1 MENGQKILIIDDE
14 EVVLDSCTEILQGSD
29 YEITT
34 ATDGGR
40 GLKLVQEFR
49 PDLVF
54 VDLKMPGI
62 SGFEVLEK
70 IREHDSTVVTIVITG
85 YATVSSAVEAM
96 KKGAYDFLPKPFTP
110 DEFRLITRRGLEKR
124 TLVLETMALRRER
137 ELLRENFAAIV
148 SHELKGPLSA
158 VQQNMFVLEQELA
171 GTASEDQKRR
181 LDRMKTRIKDLLQ
194 LVDRWLR
201 GMSVDIEAMKENY
214 QPLAVSSAI
223 EKAVESVLP
232 QAVRKDIEIVTSVE
246 ESAGQVMGDEGALTE
261 ALVNVLGNAV
271 KYSPTESKV
280 SIAWE
285 RKDNQVVI
293 SVSDTGV
300 GISEED
306 LPFIFNGLYRAKSA
320 EGAESGL
327 GVGLAISR
335 RIIEAHDGS
344 ISVQSKLGEGSTF
357 VITLPAIEG

>member
-1 MENGQKILIIDDE
+1 
-14 EVVLDSCTEILQGSD
+14 
-29 YEITT
+29 
-34 ATDGGR
+34 
-40 GLKLVQEFR
+40 
-49 PDLVF
+49 
-54 VDLKMPGI
+54 
-62 SGFEVLEK
+62 
-70 IREHDSTVVTIVITG
+70 
-85 YATVSSAVEAM
+85 
-96 KKGAYDFLPKPFTP
+96 
-110 DEFRLITRRGLEKR
+110 
-124 TLVLETMALRRER
+124 MALRRER